1 MSFVRK
7 FAAVFAAVL
16 PVASSAQ
23 TINQASLT
31 VNVSLTAQCK
41 VQSSTAGAGI
51 SYTAFQTS
59 DATGTYASVTYEC
72 TRGIVL
78 SSVAFDS
85 TNGTNNS
92 SSSTSPSAAATGVVA
107 GLKYDLTTG
116 TPSRAAGTAA
126 TNAIIGSGDTVA
138 YTVAYTVPKDQAG
151 TAGSGTNNQSVALA
165 RTLTL
170 SY

>member
-1 MSFVRK
+1 MFGFK
-7 FAAVFAAVL
+7 NAAVAALCAVPL
-16 PVASSAQ
+16 MLQAQ

-31 VNVSLTAQCK
+31 VNVALTAQCK
-41 VQSSTAGAGI
+41 VQAATPGSGI
-51 SYTAFQTS
+51 SYTAFQTT

-78 SSVAFDS
+78 SSVAFDT
-85 TNGTNNS
+85 TNGT
-92 SSSTSPSAAATGVVA
+92 STSSGTTAPSATAAGVVA

-116 TPSRAAGTAA
+116 TPNRTSGTAA
-126 TNAIIGSGDTVA
+126 TNAAIGSGDTVA
-138 YTVAYTVPKDQAG
+138 YTVAYTIPKDQAG
-151 TAGSGTNNQSVALA
+151 TAGSGTNNQAVALA